1 FVGWT
6 GQAEAIA
13 GHDTRGRLA
22 SLHVPTLI
30 TTGIEDIRTTV
41 GLRGAPCPDR
51 WLRAQAHSRRWPHAL
66 HRAGLRL
73 QRGLP
78 GISPQALRL
87 GHSEGA
93 SPPFR
98 TSPEDW
104 VARTKPALG
113 AGTGAL
119 PCPRRQAPPRLA
131 RRALLRQRGLSE
143 SFTAS
148 SRSRCCVAGLRRAAK
163 AAGSVRARSR
173 AWSIFCVSPPVFCTS
188 SLSTCPASA

>member
-51 WLRAQAHSRRWPHAL
+51 WLRAQAHSRRRPHAL

-78 GISPQALRL
+78 GVSPQALRL

-98 TSPEDW
+98 TSPEDS
-104 VARTKPALG
+104 VARAKPVLG
-113 AGTGAL
+113 AGTFERHAL
-119 PCPRRQAPPRLA
+119 GQGRHARLLRQAP
-131 RRALLRQRGLSE
+131 
-143 SFTAS
+143 
-148 SRSRCCVAGLRRAAK
+148 
-163 AAGSVRARSR
+163 
-173 AWSIFCVSPPVFCTS
+173 
-188 SLSTCPASA
+188 STTVLEKLGQ